1 MKCASEA
8 ALQELKELKDS
19 NALFVTAEDVR
30 NILEADPATVRR
42 QAMTDGSVMGFNV
55 SVIGNRT
62 RIPRKAFLRWLG
74 EL

>member
-1 MKCASEA
+1 MKSASEA
-8 ALQELKELKDS
+8 ALQELQDLKDS

-42 QAMTDGSVMGFNV
+42 QALADGSVMGFNV

>member
-1 MKCASEA
+1 MKNATEA
-8 ALQELKELKDS
+8 ALQELQDLKDS
-19 NALFVTAEDVR
+19 NALFVTADDVR
-30 NILEADPATVRR
+30 NIRAADPATVRV
-42 QAMTDGSVMGFNV
+42 QALTDSSTMGFNV